1 MADEMKGRWGGPR
14 RGAGRKH
21 TIEGA
26 PRRNRVV
33 VLLTDAE
40 HKKLGTLA
48 ARDGAPVGT
57 KAWELLSRALRRA
70 R

>member
-1 MADEMKGRWGGPR
+1 MAGETKGRWGGPR
-14 RGAGRKH
+14 RGAGRKN

-33 VLLTDAE
+33 VLLTDEELAKL
-40 HKKLGTLA
+40 KKLA
-48 ARDGAPVGT
+48 DRDAAPVGT

-70 R
+70 K

>member
-1 MADEMKGRWGGPR
+1 MAVEMKGRWGGPR
-14 RGAGRKH
+14 KGAGRKH

-33 VLLTDAE
+33 VLLTDDEHTKLQKLAE
-40 HKKLGTLA
+40 REK
-48 ARDGAPVGT
+48 APVGT
-57 KAWELLSRALRRA
+57 KAWELLSRALARA